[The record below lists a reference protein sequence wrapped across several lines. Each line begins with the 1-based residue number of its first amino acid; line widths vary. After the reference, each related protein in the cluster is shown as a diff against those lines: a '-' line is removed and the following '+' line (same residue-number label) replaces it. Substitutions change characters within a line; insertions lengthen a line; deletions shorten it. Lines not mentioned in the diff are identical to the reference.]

1 MDEPVEQFA
10 RLYDE
15 HVWDVYGF
23 LGYRLASREDA
34 EDLTQLTFE
43 RALKAWDRFD
53 PARASAGT
61 WLVAIAR
68 NLLIDH
74 LRADRSDRV
83 EPLDEELAPEFE
95 PSDGI
100 PEMILGLD
108 PDLQAALVRLDDRER
123 ELLALRFGG
132 DLTGPEIAELTGL
145 SLSNVQQIL
154 SRTLRRLR
162 RELELAGQQAGVD
175 QPT

>member
-15 HVWDVYGF
+15 HVWAVYGF

-53 PARASAGT
+53 PARASPGT

-74 LRADRSDRV
+74 HRADRSDRV
-83 EPLDEELAPEFE
+83 EPLDEGLAPEFE

-108 PDLQAALVRLDDRER
+108 PDLQAALDRLDDRER

-162 RELELAGQQAGVD
+162 RELEPTDQQAGVER
-175 QPT
+175 PT